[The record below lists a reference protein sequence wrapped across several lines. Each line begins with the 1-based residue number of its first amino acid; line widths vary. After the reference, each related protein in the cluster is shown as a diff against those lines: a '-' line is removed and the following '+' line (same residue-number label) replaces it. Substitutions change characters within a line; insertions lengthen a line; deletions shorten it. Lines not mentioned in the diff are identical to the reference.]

1 MSTHGEADYME
12 LCEKLRRMRLSSMAE
27 VLEKQSLDPNLDLRT
42 SDERIEEII
51 NAEWIARQNKK
62 LNRFLT
68 KADLRYPNAAFDE
81 ALEDP
86 ERKLDVEAINRLATC
101 EWIGQKKNLLITG
114 KSSTGKSYAGNA
126 LAVCAIQRY
135 LSVRYVKASYL
146 MTELEKA
153 HIQNELLDY
162 VKDLS
167 SLALLIIDDFGLM
180 ELDPDKC
187 RYLFEV
193 LDARDG
199 RGSVMVI
206 SQVPVSSWHPMFK
219 DNTYADACMERLI
232 RGAYRL
238 EFNGKNMRKAKEES

>member
-1 MSTHGEADYME
+1 MNKKENTYTE
-12 LCEKLRRMRLSSMAE
+12 LDEKLRKMRLSSMAD
-27 VLEKQSLDPNLDLRT
+27 VLEKQGEDPNRDLRT
-42 SDERIEEII
+42 FDERIEEII
-51 NAEWIARQNKK
+51 NAEWITRHNKK
-62 LNRFLT
+62 LNRFLS
-68 KADLRYPNAAFDE
+68 KADLRYPSATFDE

-86 ERKLDVEAINRLATC
+86 ERQLDVEAINRLATC
-101 EWIGQKKNLLITG
+101 EWIDQRKNLLITG
-114 KSSTGKSYAGNA
+114 KSSTGNSYAGNA
-126 LAVCAIQRY
+126 LAVCAVQRFMP
-135 LSVRYVKASYL
+135 VRYVKASYL
-146 MTELEKA
+146 MNELEKA
-153 HIQNELLDY
+153 QIQNKFLEY
-162 VKDLS
+162 INALS

-199 RGSVMVI
+199 RGSVMII
-206 SQVPVSSWHPMFK
+206 SQLPVSSWHSMFK